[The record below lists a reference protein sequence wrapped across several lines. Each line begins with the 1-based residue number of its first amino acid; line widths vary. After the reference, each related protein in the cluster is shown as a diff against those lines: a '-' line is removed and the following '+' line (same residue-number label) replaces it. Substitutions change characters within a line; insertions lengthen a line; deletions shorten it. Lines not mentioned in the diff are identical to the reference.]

1 MPTARLSTSKVKF
14 MENTFD
20 GALSFNQELVW
31 DTSRVTLMT
40 EIFHAPAPPDVEGEE
55 EEEAEDWMRF
65 NTKLD

>member
-20 GALSFNQELVW
+20 GALKFNQELVW

-40 EIFHAPAPPDVEGEE
+40 EIFNAPAPP
-55 EEEAEDWMRF
+55 
-65 NTKLD
+65 LSLIHI